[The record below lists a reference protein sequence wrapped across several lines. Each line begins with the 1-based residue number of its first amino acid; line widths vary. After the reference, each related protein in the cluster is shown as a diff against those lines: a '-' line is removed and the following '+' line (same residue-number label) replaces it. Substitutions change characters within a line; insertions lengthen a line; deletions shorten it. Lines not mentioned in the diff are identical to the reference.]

1 MVDISEWRSSYE
13 YNHLHGHLHHHDNH
27 PYGHL
32 HHHDNHH
39 PDPQQPQPACLL
51 DTSRPQD
58 NNSLRHVDF
67 LFSIGLKFHFHPALI
82 GISKCSLVPQVHLQV
97 LINPNFSLWMG
108 SGDNCQPGDESFNE
122 GDTHQGAI
130 DKVSTCFKWS
140 DKCWHPPKWVIYKVS
155 VTNNEQSI
163 ASLLKEQWL
172 LPTQWAHLVN
182 CVSNIQ

>member
-32 HHHDNHH
+32 HHLNNYH

-97 LINPNFSLWMG
+97 LFPPFHCGWAKVIIVNRETRVSTKGTPTKEPLTRCTRVLNG
-108 SGDNCQPGDESFNE
+108 QTNVG
-122 GDTHQGAI
+122 THQNGWFI
-130 DKVSTCFKWS
+130 RYLWHGDK
-140 DKCWHPPKWVIYKVS
+140 
-155 VTNNEQSI
+155 
-163 ASLLKEQWL
+163 
-172 LPTQWAHLVN
+172 
-182 CVSNIQ
+182 